1 MWIMNDTLPLAD
13 ACIWSVA
20 LCADT
25 GRTRFMPPL
34 WDIWT
39 YTWVT
44 NLESLLCLCVF
55 FFFFLLVSSS
65 PCMFIHI
72 KLYQQRA
79 YTSLSNKHQ
88 GKSRYNWL
96 AQRLPASGASCIT
109 EKRPAGWI
117 MIEWHHGLA
126 RVLRSRC
133 SLEIFCP
140 LWGMWVVLLPGIQW
154 RNRTL
159 LLCAASTLD

>member
-1 MWIMNDTLPLAD
+1 MPASGVL
-13 ACIWSVA
+13 
-20 LCADT
+20 LCAQILDEHVSCHLFGT
-25 GRTRFMPPL
+25 FEL
-34 WDIWT
+34 IH
-39 YTWVT
+39 
-44 NLESLLCLCVF
+44 ESLTWKVYSAFVFF